1 MASFVEN
8 VTDFQLA
15 NQAMDPEQ
23 LVGFDPRS
31 GVQWYYAFPDSF
43 DNDPSFETVENN
55 PQLVRM
61 LTDIHKKKIE
71 QQNHREENT
80 DTSGVMDD
88 GKKTDVHV
96 AKPNPPGLQREAPE
110 VM

>member
-1 MASFVEN
+1 MASYIEN

-15 NQAMDPEQ
+15 NHATDPRQ

-31 GVQWYYAFPDSF
+31 GVQWYYAYPDSF
-43 DNDPSFETVENN
+43 DDDHTFETEEND

-61 LTDIHKKKIE
+61 INDIHKKKID

-80 DTSGVMDD
+80 DTTGVPGD
-88 GKKTDVHV
+88 KVTT

>member
-1 MASFVEN
+1 MASYLEN

-15 NQAMDPEQ
+15 NHATDPGQ
-23 LVGFDPRS
+23 LLGFDPRA

-43 DNDPSFETVENN
+43 DDDPTFETDENDQ
-55 PQLVRM
+55 QLVRM
-61 LTDIHKKKIE
+61 INEVHKKKIDQQEKRE
-71 QQNHREENT
+71 QNT
-80 DTSGVMDD
+80 DTTGVPD
-88 GKKTDVHV
+88 KVTT

>member
-1 MASFVEN
+1 MASYLEN

-15 NQAMDPEQ
+15 NHAMDPGQ
-23 LVGFDPRS
+23 LLGFDPRS

-43 DNDPSFETVENN
+43 DDDPTFETDENDQ
-55 PQLVRM
+55 QLVRM
-61 LTDIHKKKIE
+61 INEVHQKKIDQQE
-71 QQNHREENT
+71 QREQNT
-80 DTSGVMDD
+80 DTTGVPD
-88 GKKTDVHV
+88 KVTT

>member
-1 MASFVEN
+1 MASYLEN

-15 NQAMDPEQ
+15 NHATDPGQ
-23 LVGFDPRS
+23 LLGFDPRS

-43 DNDPSFETVENN
+43 DTDPSAEESN

-61 LTDIHKKKIE
+61 INEVHKRKME
-71 QQNHREENT
+71 QQEKREENT
-80 DTSGVMDD
+80 DTTGVLD
-88 GKKTDVHV
+88 KVTT